1 MRDSIVQYE
10 VMETE
15 MKSLEKELRALNQE
29 KDRMANQFKNDLM
42 TKQEEIDIL
51 KEKLLQKEGIE

>member
-15 MKSLEKELRALNQE
+15 MKSLEKELRALNHE

>member
-1 MRDSIVQYE
+1 LRDSIVQYE